1 VESYTPA
8 EKQIAWVLNIVAIVL
23 AVLLVSGALII
34 YFNQG
39 PSGHVLTQTPLDTN
53 GVASLGLL
61 MLLAWFA
68 AADVRRFR
76 TMTYVLIGG
85 FAFDVVG
92 ALVLLRAPGSATASG
107 QLIVGAVFSAVIAI
121 VLLVMTLRAR
131 IIAPKWTPWLP
142 DKPFT
147 RWEQF
152 MRILSLIV
160 GVVSVV
166 AAVAHYVVAYNPS
179 ASLATIF
186 AASLLLNG
194 SAVKIG
200 MLGVCMLLAARDVR
214 SYREFVTVF
223 ILGNAISLLTVILAN
238 FGMNRAGSVDF
249 PLLATNSRMMMSGAL
264 LVDVT
269 AVLGFI
275 ILKAIVDR
283 SLLDH
288 TRFFGPLHF
297 RALEAISETL
307 VEGGAAEKASPEQ
320 IVLRTDDYLA
330 SFPSKRLWLAKA
342 AILGLEFMPLMTLE
356 PPISFLSPAARRE
369 FIDRNFKRDI
379 LEKRGIYAFFAAI
392 KFNFAVDVIEAM
404 MRFNMQL
411 SFIGYY
417 SNPQVQADIGYKPF
431 SQREEGKKAKPIR
444 RYPALN
450 VITPQ
455 NLRQRGTDVMTADV
469 VIIGS
474 GAGGS
479 ILAEQLA
486 DQGREVLVLEKG
498 PYVPPDAFTEDE
510 VTQISSLYADGALT
524 ISQSL
529 RFTVI
534 QGSCVGGST
543 VVNNAVCFDTPDEVL
558 DMWNHPVGTNA
569 GIDLPAFRA
578 AQKAVRERMQIQSIK
593 DSTKTR
599 PWEEIINPG
608 DKVINQG
615 VANYL
620 TQAASQMEYDVVSA
634 NIQDCVGCGYCNIGC
649 KYGRKLSML
658 DEVLPKAQQKHGD
671 KFRIVSEAEVDH
683 LIMSGGRVKEIRAH
697 MRDGRYL
704 TIENPNTVIVSAGTV
719 ASSWLLMRSGIGK
732 GELPVG
738 QHLCFNMGSPLH
750 GLWDQE
756 LNSYAGLQIA
766 HYLRPGGNAGFVYE
780 TWYNPP
786 IAQALAMPGWL
797 DTHFQNMRNYNK
809 MAAVGVLVGSEPTA
823 HIKGALL
830 LPGIPDIVYT
840 PTEGDMEKLVN
851 ALCTLGKIMFE
862 GGAKTVFAST
872 RHYRSYDND
881 IGIFKAENV
890 DSFESDLRQLVKT
903 ERDILLG
910 TGHPQGG
917 NRISKTRGKDG
928 NSGGVVD
935 PSFKVYGT
943 DNLYVCDASV
953 FPGATTVNPQLTVMT
968 MAHYAAGL
976 IH

>member
-1 VESYTPA
+1 MDSYIPA
-8 EKQIAWVLNIVAIVL
+8 EKQLGQALNIVAAIH
-23 AVLLVSGALII
+23 AVLLVAGMILIFSQQGASGT
-34 YFNQG
+34 G
-39 PSGHVLTQTPLDTN
+39 LTQTPLDTN

-68 AADVRRFR
+68 AGDVRRFR
-76 TMTYVLIGG
+76 PMIYVLIAG
-85 FAFDVVG
+85 FAFDVAG
-92 ALVLLRAPGSATASG
+92 AVILLLVPNGAASG
-107 QLIVGAVFSAVIAI
+107 QLLAGIAFSALIGVS
-121 VLLVMTLRAR
+121 LWTLTQRAPAT
-131 IIAPKWTPWLP
+131 APHWQPWLP

-152 MRILSLIV
+152 ARLVALV
-160 GVVSVV
+160 AGVVSLV
-166 AAVAHYVVAYNPS
+166 AALAHYVIAFNPS
-179 ASLATIF
+179 SAVAAFFAPSLI
-186 AASLLLNG
+186 LNG

-200 MLGVCMLLAARDVR
+200 MLGVCMLLAARDIR
-214 SYREFVTVF
+214 RYREFITLF
-223 ILGNAISLLTVILAN
+223 ILGNAISLVTVIIAHL
-238 FGMNRAGSVDF
+238 GMNRFGSVPF
-249 PLLATNSRMMMSGAL
+249 PALGQTSRSLMLGAL
-264 LVDVT
+264 LVDIS
-269 AVLGFI
+269 AVGGFI
-275 ILKAIVDR
+275 ILKILVDR

-288 TRFFGPLHF
+288 TRFFAPIEF
-297 RALEAISETL
+297 RALEAIAETL
-307 VEGGAAEKASPEQ
+307 VEGGNREKTSPEQ
-320 IVLRTDDYLA
+320 VALRTDDYLS
-330 SFPSKRLWLAKA
+330 SFPSKRLWLAKMA
-342 AILGLEFMPLMTLE
+342 VLGLEFMPLMTFR

-379 LEKRGIYAFFAAI
+379 VEKRGIYALLAAI
-392 KFNFAVDVIEAM
+392 RFNFAVDVIEAM

-411 SFIGYY
+411 SYIGYY
-417 SNPQVQADIGYKPF
+417 SSETVQKAIGYTRF

-455 NLRQRGTDVMTADV
+455 NLRQSGTDVLTADV

-474 GAGGS
+474 GAGGA
-479 ILAEQLA
+479 ILAERLA

-498 PYVPPDAFTEDE
+498 PYVPPDEFTEDE
-510 VTQISSLYADGALT
+510 VTQISRLYADGALT

-543 VVNNAVCFDTPDEVL
+543 VVNNAVCFDTPDEIL
-558 DMWNHPVGTNA
+558 DLWNQPGGANA
-569 GIDLPAFRA
+569 GIDVA
-578 AQKAVRERMQIQSIK
+578 AYRESQKAIRDRLQIQSIK

-599 PWEEIINPG
+599 PWEQVINPG
-608 DKVINQG
+608 DGVVSQG

-620 TQAASQMEYDVVSA
+620 SQATEQMEYDLVSA
-634 NIQDCVGCGYCNIGC
+634 NIQDCLGCGYCNIGC

-658 DEVLPKAQQKHGD
+658 DEVLPKAQEKHGD
-671 KFRIVSEAEVDH
+671 KFRIVSEAEVDK
-683 LIMSGGRVKEIRAH
+683 LVLNGGRVTQIQARL
-697 MRDGRYL
+697 RDGRRL
-704 TIENPNTVIVSAGTV
+704 TIQNPKTVIVSAGTV

-738 QHLCFNMGSPLH
+738 KYLSFNMGSPLH
-750 GLWDQE
+750 GLWEQE
-756 LNSYAGLQIA
+756 LNSFAGLQIA
-766 HYLRPGGNAGFVYE
+766 HYLRPGGSAGFVYE

-797 DTHFQNMRNYNK
+797 DTHFINMHNYNK
-809 MAAVGVLVGSEPTA
+809 MAAVGVLIGSEPTA
-823 HIKGALL
+823 HLKGALF
-830 LPGIPDIVYT
+830 LPGVPDIVYK
-840 PTEGDMEKLVN
+840 PSERDMEKLVS
-851 ALCTLGKIMFE
+851 ALCTLGHILFQ

-881 IGIFKAENV
+881 LGVFKAENV
-890 DSFESDLRQLVKT
+890 DSFEADLRKLVKD

-928 NSGGVVD
+928 VSGGVVD
-935 PSFKVYGT
+935 PGFKVYGT

-953 FPGATTVNPQLTVMT
+953 FPGATTVNPQLSVMT

-976 IH
+976 IQ